1 MITLKK
7 EFDNSTMLTL
17 TKEFFYQERENIFLF
32 YPIVKKSNLIIKK
45 EKNII
50 NCVKYSLK

>member
-17 TKEFFYQERENIFLF
+17 TKEFFYQERENIFLY